1 MSLKK
6 DKEKVFGGEWT
17 EQGMRFFLE
26 SNSYDGTD
34 VDYINIMKAYQHM
47 TADTFAEF
55 IAFFKGEGHNVNAK
69 NLEGETALQVIASHG
84 PGKSYADALTSA
96 GAA

>member
-17 EQGMRFFLE
+17 EEGMRFFLE
-26 SNSYDGTD
+26 SESYDGTD

-47 TADTFAEF
+47 TAETFSEF
-55 IAFFKGEGHNVNAK
+55 IEFFKSEGHNVSAK
-69 NLEGETALQVIASHG
+69 NLDGDSAIAVISSHTLGQPYAEALNA
-84 PGKSYADALTSA
+84 A

>member
-17 EQGMRFFLE
+17 EDSMRFFLE
-26 SNSYDGTD
+26 SESYDGTD

-47 TADTFAEF
+47 TAETFSEF
-55 IAFFKGEGHNVNAK
+55 IAFFKAEGHNTSAK
-69 NLEGETALQVIASHG
+69 NLEGESAVSVIASHA
-84 PGKSYADALTSA
+84 PGKDYASALTAA
-96 GAA
+96 GAV

>member
-17 EQGMRFFLE
+17 EDAMRFFLE
-26 SNSYDGTD
+26 SKSYDETQ

-47 TADTFAEF
+47 PPETFAEF
-55 IAFFKGEGHNVNAK
+55 ITFFKEEGHDVNAK
-69 NLEGETALQVIASHG
+69 NIEGETALSVISTHTLGA
-84 PGKSYADALTSA
+84 PYAQALSSA
-96 GAA
+96 GAQ

>member
-17 EQGMRFFLE
+17 EDSMRFFLE
-26 SNSYDGTD
+26 SESYDGTD

-47 TADTFAEF
+47 TSETFAEF
-55 IAFFKGEGHNVNAK
+55 IGFFKIEGHNVSAK
-69 NLEGETALQVIASHG
+69 NLAGDSAVTVIGSHA
-84 PGKSYADALTSA
+84 PGKPYADALIAA
-96 GAA
+96 GAV